1 MITPKIKNHSSLI
14 LEKAVVHESHEKH
27 KIIQRMCA
35 MRYNPAGGP
44 PSPCKRLFSF
54 VPFVFFVD
62 QWPFSGLKWAKKT
75 YCRRARLALFSME
88 LGASNAPLS
97 ITDAPHIHRS
107 LPSIPNK
114 DDNVLDISENR
125 RTAKV
130 KDLARFNDASAPDV
144 ATAYFLPH
152 IRIRV

>member
-1 MITPKIKNHSSLI
+1 MVERFRVYKIIKIK
-14 LEKAVVHESHEKH
+14 V
-27 KIIQRMCA
+27 
-35 MRYNPAGGP
+35 G
-44 PSPCKRLFSF
+44 
-54 VPFVFFVD
+54 
-62 QWPFSGLKWAKKT
+62 KKNLLQT
-75 YCRRARLALFSME
+75 RVIFHG

-97 ITDAPHIHRS
+97 LGDAPHIHRS